1 VLDEAVSPWSTPSSL
16 PGAVAATA
24 AGRLAASPRLGPVC
38 ARSSAERGGYG
49 LVMKKLLILTILV
62 ALGAVASKKL
72 KEL

>member
-1 VLDEAVSPWSTPSSL
+1 
-16 PGAVAATA
+16 VAATA